1 MLHRFAVIAIVA
13 LALVAGCG
21 AGRDTSREAAAGEAG
36 KPAVSADL
44 AAAEVTTTPVAE
56 ATTTPVAATAEKTP
70 AVDTSQLKPA
80 PAWSLFDLSGNTVES
95 AQFKGKVVIVDFW
108 ATWCGPCRKGI
119 PELTKLYSIYKD
131 KGVEIIGVSLDQQGP
146 KVVKPFVAQFKMNY
160 PVLMG
165 TQKIVNDFG
174 GVAGIPTA
182 FVISQDG
189 KIYKK
194 YVGLYPGAVYEQDIK
209 ALLGS

>member
-13 LALVAGCG
+13 LALLAGCG
-21 AGRDTSREAAAGEAG
+21 AGRDTSREAAAKEAG
-36 KPAVSADL
+36 KPAAADL
-44 AAAEVTTTPVAE
+44 AAAE
-56 ATTTPVAATAEKTP
+56 ATTTPVAGTTTTP
-70 AVDTSQLKPA
+70 VASAAGTKPGVDTSQLRPA
-80 PAWSLFDLSGNTVES
+80 PAWSLVDLAGNTVES

-119 PELTKLYSIYKD
+119 PELNKLYAAYKD
-131 KGVEIIGVSLDQQGP
+131 KGVEIVGVSLDQQGP
-146 KVVKPFVAQFKMNY
+146 GVVKPFVAQFKMNY

-174 GVAGIPTA
+174 GVTGIPTA

-189 KIYKK
+189 KVYKK
-194 YVGLYPGAVYEQDIK
+194 YVGLYPGSVYEQDIK
-209 ALLGS
+209 TLLGS

>member
-1 MLHRFAVIAIVA
+1 MLHRITVIAVVA
-13 LALVAGCG
+13 LALLAGCG
-21 AGRDTSREAAAGEAG
+21 AGRDTSRESAAEEAG
-36 KPAVSADL
+36 KPAVAANADL
-44 AAAEVTTTPVAE
+44 ATAE
-56 ATTTPVAATAEKTP
+56 ATTTPVGATQQARP

-80 PAWSLFDLSGNTVES
+80 PAWSLVDLAGRPVES

-119 PELTKLYSIYKD
+119 PELNKLYAAYKD
-131 KGVEIIGVSLDQQGP
+131 KGVEIVGVSLDQQGP
-146 KVVKPFVAQFKMNY
+146 SIVKPFVARYQMNY

-174 GVAGIPTA
+174 GVTGIPTA

-194 YVGLYPGAVYEQDIK
+194 YVGLYPGSVYEQDIK
-209 ALLGS
+209 NLLGS

>member
-36 KPAVSADL
+36 KPAVADL
-44 AAAEVTTTPVAE
+44 ATAEATTTPVAE
-56 ATTTPVAATAEKTP
+56 ATTTPVAPAAQTTP
-70 AVDTSQLKPA
+70 AVDTSQLRPA
-80 PAWSLFDLSGNTVES
+80 PAWSLLDLAGNTVES
-95 AQFKGKVVIVDFW
+95 SQFTGKVVIVDFW

-119 PELTKLYSIYKD
+119 PELAKLYAAYKD

-182 FVISQDG
+182 FVISRDG

>member
-1 MLHRFAVIAIVA
+1 MLHRIAVIAVVA
-13 LALVAGCG
+13 IALLAGCG

-36 KPAVSADL
+36 KPAGATNAEL
-44 AAAEVTTTPVAE
+44 AVAE
-56 ATTTPVAATAEKTP
+56 AITTPAGSTTQARP

-80 PAWSLFDLSGNTVES
+80 PAWSLVDLAGNPVES

-119 PELTKLYSIYKD
+119 PELNKLYTTYKS
-131 KGVEIIGVSLDQQGP
+131 KGVEIVGVSLDQQGP
-146 KVVKPFVAQFKMNY
+146 GVVKPFVAQYKMSY

-165 TQKIVNDFG
+165 NQKIVNDFG
-174 GVAGIPTA
+174 GVTGIPTA

-194 YVGLYPGAVYEQDIK
+194 YVGLYPSSVYEQDIK
-209 ALLGS
+209 SLLGS